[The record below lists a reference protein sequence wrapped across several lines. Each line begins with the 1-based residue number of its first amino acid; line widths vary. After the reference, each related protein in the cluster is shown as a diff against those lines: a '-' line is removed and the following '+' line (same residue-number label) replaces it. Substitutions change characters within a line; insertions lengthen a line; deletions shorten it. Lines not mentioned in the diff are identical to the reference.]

1 MTRPLRLQVANGV
14 YHVTARGNER
24 RPIYGSAADR
34 ERFLEVLAGT
44 LERVSWCCLSYCLMS
59 NHYHLLVRTRQ
70 ANLARG
76 MRDLN
81 GVYAQWFNRRYGRDG
96 HLFQGRYRAILV
108 GSDEHLLAAIAYI
121 VRNPVQAGICER
133 PGVWPW
139 SSHRAVLGER
149 PPGLLALD
157 ELLRYFH
164 SDRQTAREQYRDLT
178 ESRDAD
184 DLSVREGVIAG
195 SESFLRRH
203 LTGVEP
209 SPEIPAA
216 HLRLPRPPL
225 YEILDHPFAIDAIAE
240 AYECGYSMPAIARQL
255 GLHPSTISRRLGRH
269 RAQIKT

>member
-1 MTRPLRLQVANGV
+1 VTRPLRIQVANGI

-44 LERVSWCCLSYCLMS
+44 LERFSWYCLSYCLMS
-59 NHYHLLVRTRQ
+59 NHYHLLVRTRE

-76 MRDLN
+76 MRDVN
-81 GVYAQWFNRRYGRDG
+81 GIYAQWFNRRYGRDG

-108 GSDEHLLAAIAYI
+108 ESDEHLLAAIAYI
-121 VRNPVQAGICER
+121 VRNPVTAGICDE
-133 PGVWPW
+133 PGAWRW

-149 PPGLLALD
+149 PPGLLAVD
-157 ELLRYFH
+157 EVLGYFH
-164 SDRQTAREQYRDLT
+164 DDRRTARERYRDRT
-178 ESRDAD
+178 ESRDTAD
-184 DLSVREGVIAG
+184 SFGSQGVIAG

-203 LTGVEP
+203 LAGVES

-216 HLRLPRPPL
+216 HLRLPRPTL
-225 YEILDHPFAIDAIAE
+225 REIVARPHTIAAIAE
-240 AYECGYSMPAIARQL
+240 AYEHGYSMPAIARQL
-255 GLHPSTISRRLGRH
+255 GLHPSTVSRRLSRH